1 MKRSFCYLWA
11 LAFCM
16 TTNAETNGD
25 WSDYQAESF
34 SSINT
39 EAKTIAISNANEL
52 ALLANEVNNDRYR
65 DYNITL
71 NNDLDL
77 GEHFWKPIG
86 NTANSFIGS
95 FDGNGHVIYNL
106 NVKID
111 GRTTG
116 YVAGLFGQIGSG
128 GIVKDVTINGTLVR
142 LQLQSTTVASCYIG
156 AICGINNGSIIGCAN
171 SAEVRGNYA
180 SANVGGIAGENQG
193 MGIIQNCYNLGE
205 VYTSNSSNNFLGGIV
220 GNNAGIIQNCFVR
233 AIIDSKGNATDGPIC
248 GNNGGT
254 TTGCFYM
261 NGKTTDPL
269 TPYIRALSNSESNS
283 SAITSAASAGGGQN
297 ILLQGRTIYSDEA
310 WNTFCVPFSI
320 PTGASGY
327 SPIAGATVMEL
338 NPTTSGFNP
347 STGVLTLN
355 FTDATTI
362 EAGKPYL
369 VKWDNAIAEDL
380 SNPVFL
386 GVTVVEKSETEC
398 SVTTNDGTFTFQGIF
413 DPLSIPEEDKTKLY
427 LGDANA
433 LYYPNAAMTIGS
445 FRAYFQLNGLMVGE
459 QSDNGV
465 KAFVLN
471 FGGGEETGIRL
482 PNSSGFSQGKG
493 SEYWFTIDGRKLKG
507 IPTQC
512 GIYVNNGKKVII
524 K

>member
-1 MKRSFCYLWA
+1 MKRTFCYLWA

-16 TTNAETNGD
+16 MSKAEVVGD
-25 WSDYQAESF
+25 WSDYRAESF

-39 EAKTIAISNANEL
+39 EAKTIAISSASEL
-52 ALLANEVNNDRYR
+52 ALLAYDVNIDTYR

-77 GEHFWKPIG
+77 GEHYWKPIG

-106 NVKID
+106 NVRID
-111 GRTTG
+111 GSKTG

-142 LQLQSTTVASCYIG
+142 LQLQSTTASCYIG

-180 SANVGGIAGENQG
+180 SSNVGGIAGENR
-193 MGIIQNCYNLGE
+193 GIIQNCYNLGE
-205 VYTSNSSNNFLGGIV
+205 VYTSSNSNNFLGGIV
-220 GNNAGIIQNCFVR
+220 GNNAGRIQNCFVR
-233 AIIDSKGNATDGPIC
+233 AIIDDGGNATDGPIC

-254 TTGCFYM
+254 ATGCFYM

-269 TPYIRALSNSESNS
+269 TPYIRAFSNNESNS
-283 SAITSAASAGGGQN
+283 SAITSAVAAGDGQN

-320 PTGASGY
+320 PAGASGY

-338 NPTTSGFNP
+338 DPATSNYNS

-369 VKWDNAIAEDL
+369 VKWDDAIAQNL

-398 SVTTNDGTFTFQGIF
+398 SVTTNDGIITFQGIF

-433 LYYPNAAMTIGS
+433 LYYPNAAMTIGT
-445 FRAYFQLNGLMVGE
+445 FRAYFQLNGITVGE
-459 QSDNGV
+459 PGSLGI

-471 FGGGEETGIRL
+471 FGDGEETGIRL
-482 PNSSGFSQGKG
+482 PDSTGFSQEKR
-493 SEYWFTIDGRKLKG
+493 SDYWFTIDGRKLKG
-507 IPTQC
+507 IPTQH